1 MGVFAVCAC
10 YWTWTDSLRF
20 FWIIEKKLPN
30 SCLKTR
36 VQHFEVYVGRHSRLT
51 PLVCFHKCFCP
62 EFLPSD
68 QGCSCVPDVVA
79 CFMEADHHVTQYYR
93 SHRDVKI
100 AHTYTLFVLLWTILH
115 LIYSRYSSSS
125 SYKKVKGSRPN
136 WFELDKW
143 IRPFKERTYARIW
156 WFLFVTSE
164 PPHPPK
170 KNPNQPLPP
179 PKKKNLNKRE
189 LQHEVLEN
197 ITALV
202 YSGYKTLSSYQKVR
216 SSRLSWCWV
225 LICPRANHL
234 TPFNLSV
241 QYGHWTC

>member
-170 KNPNQPLPP
+170 KKPKSATPP
-179 PKKKNLNKRE
+179 PKKEKSEQTWTATWGFGKHHSPG
-189 LQHEVLEN
+189 LQWVQDFVVLPEGQKFE
-197 ITALV
+197 AQLV
-202 YSGYKTLSSYQKVR
+202 LSADMSQGK
-216 SSRLSWCWV
+216 SFDP
-225 LICPRANHL
+225 I
-234 TPFNLSV
+234 
-241 QYGHWTC
+241 